1 MIDYIKG
8 KIIELT
14 PTSAII
20 ETGGIGYFAH
30 ISLSTYSLLEN
41 KDNVQIYVYEAIRED
56 AHLLFGFVTK
66 EERNMFLLLISVS
79 GIGANTARMILSS
92 LSVAELQQCIAQE
105 NATALKNIKGIG
117 LKTAQRLIIDL
128 KDKIGRPA
136 DDMKTTGGSS
146 YSSVRQEAASAL
158 VMLGFQAVSINK
170 VLDKIFSGTPSLSVE
185 QAIKQAL
192 KML

>member
-8 KIIELT
+8 KITELT

-20 ETGGIGYFAH
+20 ETGGIGYLTH

-41 KDNVQIYVYEAIRED
+41 KDTAQIYVYEVIRED
-56 AHLLFGFVTK
+56 AHLLFGFFTK
-66 EERNMFLLLISVS
+66 EEREMFLLLISVS
-79 GIGANTARMILSS
+79 GIGASTARMILSS
-92 LSVAELQQCIAQE
+92 LSVPELRQAIAQD
-105 NATALKNIKGIG
+105 NATILKNVKGIG

-128 KDKIGRPA
+128 KDKIGRLTG
-136 DDMKTTGGSS
+136 DTKLLENTT

-158 VMLGFQAVSINK
+158 VMLGFQSAPINK
-170 VLDKIFSGTPSLSVE
+170 VLDKIFSGTPHPTVE

>member
-8 KIIELT
+8 KITELT

-20 ETGGIGYFAH
+20 ETGGIGYITH

-41 KDNVQIYVYEAIRED
+41 KDTAQIYVYEAIRED
-56 AHLLFGFVTK
+56 AHLLFGFFTK
-66 EERNMFLLLISVS
+66 EERAMFLLLISVS

-92 LSVAELQQCIAQE
+92 LSVSELQQCIAQE
-105 NATALKNIKGIG
+105 NTTVLKNVKGIG

-128 KDKIGRPA
+128 KDKIDRLDGGI
-136 DDMKTTGGSS
+136 KTTGNAS
-146 YSSVRQEAASAL
+146 YSSVKQEAASAL
-158 VMLGFQAVSINK
+158 GMLGFQPTPINK
-170 VLDKIFSGTPSLSVE
+170 ILDKIFTDTPSPTVE

>member
-8 KIIELT
+8 KITELT

-20 ETGGIGYFAH
+20 ETGGVGYLTH

-41 KDNVQIYVYEAIRED
+41 KDTAQIYVYEAIRED
-56 AHLLFGFVTK
+56 AHLLFGFFTK
-66 EERNMFLLLISVS
+66 EEREMFLLLISVS

-92 LSVAELQQCIAQE
+92 LSVPELQQAIAQD
-105 NATALKNIKGIG
+105 NATILKNVKGIG

-128 KDKIGRPA
+128 KDKIGRL
-136 DDMKTTGGSS
+136 TGDIKSIENSS
-146 YSSVRQEAASAL
+146 YSSVKQEAASAL
-158 VMLGFQAVSINK
+158 VMLGFQSAPINK
-170 VLDKIFSGTPSLSVE
+170 VLDKIFSGTPYPTVE